1 MDPTT
6 LSVAKIVTT
15 LILTMVA
22 LCVVLRLMMGKRD
35 EYPREPTF
43 LPPLPRRTPDTAPP
57 QSGRDRNRPC
67 KCGSGRKF
75 KHCCW
80 GVRVV

>member
-6 LSVAKIVTT
+6 LNVAKIVIT

-22 LCVVLRLMMGKRD
+22 LCVVLRLMTGERGD
-35 EYPREPTF
+35 EPTYI
-43 LPPLPRRTPDTAPP
+43 PPPRRLPVVSPL

-67 KCGSGRKF
+67 KCGSGHKF
-75 KHCCW
+75 KYCCW
-80 GVRVV
+80 GAVR